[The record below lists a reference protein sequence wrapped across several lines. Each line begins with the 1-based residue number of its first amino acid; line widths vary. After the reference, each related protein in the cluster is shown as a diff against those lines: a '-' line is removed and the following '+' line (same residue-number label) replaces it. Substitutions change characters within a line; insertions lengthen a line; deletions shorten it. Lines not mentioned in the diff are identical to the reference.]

1 MYLPSTSCGEVGLIL
16 HKILDQILGYKTNG
30 TFVEIGAN
38 DGKTGSFT
46 FNLAQI
52 GWSGLN
58 CEPIPRL
65 FELCKKNHAQHPN
78 VKNIQMAAGEKKDV
92 LEIVDGG
99 TLSTMDTDTLQLY
112 LQTNWAKNSFNNTV
126 RIKVNVDTLDC
137 ILKTN
142 AIDEIDLFVLDVE
155 GFEENVLKGFTIEL
169 HKPQIIV
176 IEIADQHESFI
187 NNKVLMSKFKRLRE
201 YFNLHNYSLL
211 VNDIVDNV
219 YVRNDIYNSADRE
232 FFSKL
237 VKFPQYKNE

>member
-1 MYLPSTSCGEVGLIL
+1 
-16 HKILDQILGYKTNG
+16 
-30 TFVEIGAN
+30 
-38 DGKTGSFT
+38 
-46 FNLAQI
+46 
-52 GWSGLN
+52 
-58 CEPIPRL
+58 
-65 FELCKKNHAQHPN
+65 
-78 VKNIQMAAGEKKDV
+78 MAAGEKKDV